1 MAKHESRFRS
11 SVNELARSSKGNAL
25 LASAAPLI
33 DDDLPASS
41 SSPSESSPAAAAIL
55 PPLDP
60 PNQKHALFSAL
71 LAVGAHSQTSYL
83 LGRFPQLLN
92 ANLADADIH
101 LRSITH
107 RLSSIL
113 SSVRLAS
120 LQQQQQQERSKT
132 KMGKQRVEQEACLTT
147 LVPEPVESRRRK
159 FTWFFPEWSEGLKVC
174 ESVDELFEGGLEREL
189 RLLGAHVGRDR
200 LTLVRLVRLAR
211 KDVVSVSSSSDLF
224 TFIGGS

>member
-1 MAKHESRFRS
+1 MNS
-11 SVNELARSSKGNAL
+11 LAPQKATH
-25 LASAAPLI
+25 
-33 DDDLPASS
+33 
-41 SSPSESSPAAAAIL
+41 SSPPPIL

-60 PNQKHALFSAL
+60 PDQKHALFSAL

-92 ANLADADIH
+92 ANLADADMH

-120 LQQQQQQERSKT
+120 LQQQQQQQQQQERSKT

-224 TFIGGS
+224 TFTGGS